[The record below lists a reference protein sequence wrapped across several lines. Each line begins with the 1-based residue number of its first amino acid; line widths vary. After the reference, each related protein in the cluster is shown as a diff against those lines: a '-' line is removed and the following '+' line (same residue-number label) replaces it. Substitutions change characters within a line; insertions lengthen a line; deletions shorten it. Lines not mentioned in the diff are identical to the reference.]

1 VVRELKIL
9 AGLARP
15 HWRRYVV
22 GLGAMAMTDVG
33 NLAIPWIVGRFI
45 DEARAHHL
53 TPDLAW
59 RYGGAIV
66 GVSLLV
72 AVFRYLW
79 RMNIFGTARMI
90 EFELRDR
97 LFKHLITL
105 SADFFQRRTIGDM
118 MAHATNDLQAV
129 RALVGEGV
137 MSGYDA
143 AILVVMA
150 IGVSAITID
159 WRLTL
164 ASLLPLPLLAVF
176 EWRLGRTIHLR
187 YKDVQAAFGTLS
199 ERVQETVSGIRVIK
213 AFVQEPATQNRF
225 EQDNEAYYER
235 VMRMTR
241 LNSLN
246 DPVITLLSGLSAVI
260 ALGYGGRLV
269 LDGHLSVGQFTAFL
283 AYLATLAWPMLA
295 IGWAANLAQ
304 RGTASMAR
312 IQAVLDEVPTVRDG
326 TSARE
331 LQTPM
336 GRIEIRDLSYRYGPD
351 LPLVLDR
358 LSLTVEPGRTLGIIG
373 RTGSGKSTLA
383 NLLVRL
389 YDPPRGTMFLD
400 GQDLNDLTLASVRG
414 AIAYVPQDA
423 FLFSD
428 TLEANLSFD
437 PAPHTAEEVRA
448 IARVVNLD
456 DEIARMP
463 RGYETMLGERGIT
476 LSGGQR
482 QRVGIGRALMKQAPI
497 LVLDDCLSAV
507 DTVTEARILA
517 ELRPLMAERTTI
529 VVSHRV
535 STVQHADE
543 ILLLDAGRVVER
555 GTHAE
560 LLDLGGSYR
569 ALHDR
574 QRLEAAIALGG

>member
-1 VVRELKIL
+1 
-9 AGLARP
+9 
-15 HWRRYVV
+15 
-22 GLGAMAMTDVG
+22 
-33 NLAIPWIVGRFI
+33 
-45 DEARAHHL
+45 
-53 TPDLAW
+53 
-59 RYGGAIV
+59 
-66 GVSLLV
+66 
-72 AVFRYLW
+72 
-79 RMNIFGTARMI
+79 
-90 EFELRDR
+90 
-97 LFKHLITL
+97 
-105 SADFFQRRTIGDM
+105 